1 MSETLIVSLTYLY
14 LHNSIS
20 YEPWPINNNTTII
33 FDLISYTPRKDLQ
46 RFTLESTINYQ
57 RSIATPPP
65 SFEMTTNLTYDNPF
79 WVGPLPEP
87 LLYPSIHHSIPHNAP
102 KPKRPKPRPS
112 LDPSPNN
119 PFLNSDNPF
128 LANSS
133 GEMSGSGSEA
143 LLRSFKESQT
153 KSKMKERKLQIKK
166 EGKVDEGSPVSSI
179 GGMELDHIA
188 INRDLEPSQDHILS
202 IQERVGGSSMPPE
215 DRREELMPRAPGLL
229 QEEVE
234 IKAEDIR
241 AEMSK
246 KTNKAGKRKST
257 GVTTAWVEEE
267 GGRVMTRGKKARLSE
282 AAAKQGEELLP
293 LGGMAM
299 VVGRSGPFPW
309 DEYAGPSTTTEEG
322 SSNDIAYL
330 SNWRTARSS
339 LPGPSITGSSNIN
352 APSSLPGPSTLIDR
366 SSLPGPSTLPIDAE
380 LDREV
385 MDGIYANMLDTS
397 THDSSMNDTTMNTT
411 LDDTSLNESAIK
423 GKGKGKSKV
432 AAKGK
437 GKEVLP
443 AGEVRSGRW
452 RKK

>member
-1 MSETLIVSLTYLY
+1 
-14 LHNSIS
+14 
-20 YEPWPINNNTTII
+20 
-33 FDLISYTPRKDLQ
+33 
-46 RFTLESTINYQ
+46 
-57 RSIATPPP
+57 
-65 SFEMTTNLTYDNPF
+65 MTTNLTYDNPF

-87 LLYPSIHHSIPHNAP
+87 LLYPSIHHSTPHNAP

-143 LLRSFKESQT
+143 LLRSLKESQT

-188 INRDLEPSQDHILS
+188 INRDLKPSQDHILS
-202 IQERVGGSSMPPE
+202 VQERVGGSSMPPE
-215 DRREELMPRAPGLL
+215 ARPEEDETRGINE
-229 QEEVE
+229 QEVG

-246 KTNKAGKRKST
+246 KVNKAGKRKST
-257 GVTTAWVEEE
+257 GMTTAGVEEE

-282 AAAKQGEELLP
+282 AAAKQEEESLP
-293 LGGMAM
+293 LGEMVM
-299 VVGRSGPFPW
+299 VVGRSRLPW
-309 DEYAGPSTTTEEG
+309 EEDIGPSTTTG
-322 SSNDIAYL
+322 DIPYNGISYP

-339 LPGPSITGSSNIN
+339 LPGPST
-352 APSSLPGPSTLIDR
+352 AGPSNSDIR
-366 SSLPGPSTLPIDAE
+366 SSLPGPSISQGRSSLAGPSTRPIDAE
-380 LDREV
+380 LEREV
-385 MDGIYANMLDTS
+385 MDGIYSNMLDTS
-397 THDSSMNDTTMNTT
+397 INNTSMNDTTINDTSMNDTSMNTT
-411 LDDTSLNESAIK
+411 MDETSMNDSAIK
-423 GKGKGKSKV
+423 GKGKAKAKA

-437 GKEVLP
+437 GKEVLSS
-443 AGEVRSGRW
+443 GEVRSGRW

>member
-1 MSETLIVSLTYLY
+1 
-14 LHNSIS
+14 
-20 YEPWPINNNTTII
+20 
-33 FDLISYTPRKDLQ
+33 
-46 RFTLESTINYQ
+46 
-57 RSIATPPP
+57 
-65 SFEMTTNLTYDNPF
+65 MTTNLTYDNPF

-87 LLYPSIHHSIPHNAP
+87 LLYPSIHHSTPHNAS

-112 LDPSPNN
+112 LDPSADN

-153 KSKMKERKLQIKK
+153 KSKMKERKMQIKK

-188 INRDLEPSQDHILS
+188 INRDLKPSQDQILS

-215 DRREELMPRAPGLL
+215 ARPEEDGTRGINEQKA
-229 QEEVE
+229 E

-246 KTNKAGKRKST
+246 KVNKAGKRKSIGT
-257 GVTTAWVEEE
+257 AAGVEVGGE

-282 AAAKQGEELLP
+282 AAAKHEEAPLP
-293 LGGMAM
+293 LGEMVM
-299 VVGRSGPFPW
+299 VVGSGRPFPS
-309 DEYAGPSTTTEEG
+309 DENVGPSTTIG
-322 SSNDIAYL
+322 GVSSSL
-330 SNWRTARSS
+330 PGPSNAGPSNPIARSS
-339 LPGPSITGSSNIN
+339 LPGPSSLNGR
-352 APSSLPGPSTLIDR
+352 SSLAGPSTR
-366 SSLPGPSTLPIDAE
+366 PIAVE
-380 LDREV
+380 LEREV
-385 MDGIYANMLDTS
+385 MDGIYSNMLDTS
-397 THDSSMNDTTMNTT
+397 INHSSMNDTSMGDTTMNTT
-411 LDDTSLNESAIK
+411 LDDTSLNESANK
-423 GKGKGKSKV
+423 GEGKVKSKA

>member
-1 MSETLIVSLTYLY
+1 
-14 LHNSIS
+14 
-20 YEPWPINNNTTII
+20 
-33 FDLISYTPRKDLQ
+33 
-46 RFTLESTINYQ
+46 
-57 RSIATPPP
+57 
-65 SFEMTTNLTYDNPF
+65 MTTNLTYDNPF

-87 LLYPSIHHSIPHNAP
+87 LLYPSIHHSTPHNAS

-112 LDPSPNN
+112 LDPSADN

-188 INRDLEPSQDHILS
+188 IARDLKPSQDQILS

-215 DRREELMPRAPGLL
+215 ARPEEDETRGINE
-229 QEEVE
+229 EEVE

-246 KTNKAGKRKST
+246 KVNKSGKRKST
-257 GVTTAWVEEE
+257 GVTTVGLEEE

-282 AAAKQGEELLP
+282 AAAKQEQESLP
-293 LGGMAM
+293 LGEMVM
-299 VVGRSGPFPW
+299 VVGRSRLPW
-309 DEYAGPSTTTEEG
+309 GEDIGPSTTTEDIPYNG
-322 SSNDIAYL
+322 ISYPSNR
-330 SNWRTARSS
+330 RTARS
-339 LPGPSITGSSNIN
+339 P
-352 APSSLPGPSTLIDR
+352 LPGPSTAGPSNSDVRASLPVLSNLNGR
-366 SSLPGPSTLPIDAE
+366 SSLPGPSTRRSDME
-380 LDREV
+380 LEKEV

-397 THDSSMNDTTMNTT
+397 MKDTTTNDTSMNTT
-411 LDDTSLNESAIK
+411 MDETSLNESAIK
-423 GKGKGKSKV
+423 GKGKGISKA

-437 GKEVLP
+437 GKEVPP

>member
-1 MSETLIVSLTYLY
+1 
-14 LHNSIS
+14 
-20 YEPWPINNNTTII
+20 
-33 FDLISYTPRKDLQ
+33 
-46 RFTLESTINYQ
+46 
-57 RSIATPPP
+57 
-65 SFEMTTNLTYDNPF
+65 MTTNLTYDNPF

-87 LLYPSIHHSIPHNAP
+87 LLYPSIHHSTPHNAS

-112 LDPSPNN
+112 LDPSPDN

-179 GGMELDHIA
+179 GGMDLDHIA
-188 INRDLEPSQDHILS
+188 INRDLKPSQDQILS
-202 IQERVGGSSMPPE
+202 AQERVGGSSMPPE
-215 DRREELMPRAPGLL
+215 ARLEEDETRGIN
-229 QEEVE
+229 EEGVE

-246 KTNKAGKRKST
+246 KVNKAGKRKST
-257 GVTTAWVEEE
+257 GVTTAGVEEE

-282 AAAKQGEELLP
+282 AAVKQEEESFP
-293 LGGMAM
+293 LGEM
-299 VVGRSGPFPW
+299 VMEGGRSRLPW
-309 DEYAGPSTTTEEG
+309 GEDIGPSTMTG
-322 SSNDIAYL
+322 QVPHNSISYP

-339 LPGPSITGSSNIN
+339 LPGPST
-352 APSSLPGPSTLIDR
+352 AGPSNSDVR
-366 SSLPGPSTLPIDAE
+366 SSLPGPSNLNGLSSLAGPSTLPIDVE
-380 LDREV
+380 LEREV
-385 MDGIYANMLDTS
+385 MDGIYSKMLDTS
-397 THDSSMNDTTMNTT
+397 MNGTTMNDTSMNDTSMNTT
-411 LDDTSLNESAIK
+411 MDETSMNDSAIK
-423 GKGKGKSKV
+423 GKGKAKAKA

-437 GKEVLP
+437 GKEVLSS
-443 AGEVRSGRW
+443 GEVRSGRW